1 MERPLSRDED
11 SGTRERPSPCPI
23 LSQEIEDGSS
33 IEFKITLCTVTP
45 SRLSSLA
52 TQMRW
57 RLREGSGKAVYYLG
71 VRDDG
76 LAVGLSAADADT
88 SLNVLGRVAAIAN
101 AKMVGVEWMHSAAD
115 ASWSVAGARADAAR
129 RRSRQTTDLVEAT
142 DGCLRVIRVTIHQAV
157 AGPAL
162 GLPAGGSPGTARASA
177 LCEEAPAGCYPPNAL
192 PVIKPARIA
201 LVGATGCGKSTLI
214 AAVAMSLL
222 DNGRGSAR
230 STVMRHRHEIEQG
243 VSSTVGS
250 WWSVG
255 FDESG
260 AIVSSSGADDV
271 SVASAGDDGHDI
283 LSFRVSSGAACG
295 AGEGARATRAA
306 CLFDLPGAPKYERYL
321 LEGLFCST
329 PDAIILVV
337 NGADALLGGPATRAH
352 ANLCSS
358 MGISPTIVVTRAES
372 LAMPREQISS
382 SLASCGRSVS
392 PPIFVSCVTGE
403 GLDEVARA
411 LSRATP
417 SALLSAPLNPLNPLL
432 SSAEGIFRV
441 LGSWV
446 VKGDIVVG
454 CICIAGVVR
463 EGMTAVFGPLDD
475 GALRRS
481 TIECIHVAGERAADG
496 AVHAGQL
503 GSLSLG
509 PAEGIGGRK
518 WLRRGSLVVASAE
531 GAFEAI
537 SPTISSALLPSRS
550 IAFFPLTSDK
560 PPKIGASTQLI
571 GASGLRVFVTVVEIN
586 SSNILLE
593 LSPPDYVEDGIAAL
607 SASESWLIGR
617 TSRREA
623 E

>member
-1 MERPLSRDED
+1 
-11 SGTRERPSPCPI
+11 
-23 LSQEIEDGSS
+23 
-33 IEFKITLCTVTP
+33 
-45 SRLSSLA
+45 
-52 TQMRW
+52 
-57 RLREGSGKAVYYLG
+57 
-71 VRDDG
+71 
-76 LAVGLSAADADT
+76 
-88 SLNVLGRVAAIAN
+88 
-101 AKMVGVEWMHSAAD
+101 
-115 ASWSVAGARADAAR
+115 
-129 RRSRQTTDLVEAT
+129 
-142 DGCLRVIRVTIHQAV
+142 
-157 AGPAL
+157 
-162 GLPAGGSPGTARASA
+162 
-177 LCEEAPAGCYPPNAL
+177 
-192 PVIKPARIA
+192 
-201 LVGATGCGKSTLI
+201 
-214 AAVAMSLL
+214 
-222 DNGRGSAR
+222 
-230 STVMRHRHEIEQG
+230 
-243 VSSTVGS
+243 
-250 WWSVG
+250 
-255 FDESG
+255 
-260 AIVSSSGADDV
+260 
-271 SVASAGDDGHDI
+271 
-283 LSFRVSSGAACG
+283 
-295 AGEGARATRAA
+295 
-306 CLFDLPGAPKYERYL
+306 
-321 LEGLFCST
+321 
-329 PDAIILVV
+329 
-337 NGADALLGGPATRAH
+337 
-352 ANLCSS
+352 

-382 SLASCGRSVS
+382 SLASRGRSVS